1 MQRVLQSS
9 SPVVTLVTR
18 DRPAHFHLFALSMP
32 APVCLCLCLSSL
44 CACLPLPCLP
54 CPAFQEAFPFACL
67 WSWLPLPPCAV
78 ALPRPPPESQT
89 QRRDATYPSVPC
101 ADSRRPKSRPYPASE
116 QAAPSQSPLSI
127 PSTPLQSPPV
137 CDSRPFC
144 LPAGP
149 SIRHRHH
156 AAAEVLL
163 RPPTP
168 SMLSPLLSA
177 LLFRLLTSP
186 TEAGS
191 LQI

>member
-78 ALPRPPPESQT
+78 ALPRPPPPDAA
-89 QRRDATYPSVPC
+89 QRRNPSVPC

-144 LPAGP
+144 LPAGL

-168 SMLSPLLSA
+168 GMLSPLLSA